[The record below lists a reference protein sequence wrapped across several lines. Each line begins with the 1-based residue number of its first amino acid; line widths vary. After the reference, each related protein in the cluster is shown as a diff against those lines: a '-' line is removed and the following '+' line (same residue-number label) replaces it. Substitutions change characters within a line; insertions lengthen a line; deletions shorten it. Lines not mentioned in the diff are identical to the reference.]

1 MFIIFKENVILQQIT
16 FIMNNLRNQIPH
28 FIVILTFFFVNNSIA
43 QNSQFELIQDY
54 NFEKLVKEKNSVNNT
69 FSIYKNF
76 SIQLFYGEKTD
87 TENQFHEFKKTNP
100 SIDATIIYAEPKYK
114 LIVGNY
120 RNKID
125 AERNLI
131 KLRKNYP
138 EAFIVRLTK

>member
-1 MFIIFKENVILQQIT
+1 MK
-16 FIMNNLRNQIPH
+16 NLRNQIPY
-28 FIVILTFFFVNNSIA
+28 FIIILTFISVNNSTA
-43 QNSQFELIQDY
+43 QNGQFELIQDY
-54 NFEKLVKEKNSVNNT
+54 NFEKLVKEKNTVNNS

-76 SIQLFYGEKTD
+76 SIQLFNGDKTE
-87 TENQFHEFKKTNP
+87 TENKFHEFKNNFP
-100 SIDATIIYAEPKYK
+100 NIVATIIYAEPKYK

-131 KLRKNYP
+131 KIRKNYP